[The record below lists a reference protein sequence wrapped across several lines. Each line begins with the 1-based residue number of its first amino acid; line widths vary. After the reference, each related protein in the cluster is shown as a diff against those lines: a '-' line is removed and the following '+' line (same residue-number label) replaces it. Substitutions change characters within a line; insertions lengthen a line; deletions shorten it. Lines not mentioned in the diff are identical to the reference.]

1 MDSYA
6 TMRSMAK
13 LFECRTG
20 GGFLMFSSMGLQDLM
35 EYPEARALQRAI
47 YAYMDSDRFAP
58 QECVEIACIRDM
70 LG

>member
-1 MDSYA
+1 
-6 TMRSMAK
+6 
-13 LFECRTG
+13 
-20 GGFLMFSSMGLQDLM
+20 MFSSMGLQDLM

-58 QECVEIACIRDM
+58 QESVDIASIRSM